1 MEENTDN
8 KVIIPLREQDII
20 FYEHLAEDIEKVI
33 GEGFNIHITCPTDS
47 ETSEKG
53 SIINVG
59 VVTNF
64 FNIFL

>member
-33 GEGFNIHITCPTDS
+33 GEGFKISLTIPTDN
-47 ETSEKG
+47 ELSEK
-53 SIINVG
+53 
-59 VVTNF
+59 
-64 FNIFL
+64 FNLVIERL

>member
-33 GEGFNIHITCPTDS
+33 GEGYKIYMQCPTDN
-47 ETSEKG
+47 ELSEK
-53 SIINVG
+53 
-59 VVTNF
+59 
-64 FNIFL
+64 FNLVIERL

>member
-47 ETSEKG
+47 ETSEKFDLV
-53 SIINVG
+53 IEKVEAEQ
-59 VVTNF
+59 
-64 FNIFL
+64 